1 MGLQPKKSSTPGP
14 AAWFTGDVRLDTIV
28 EADAHSAFNVAAVSF
43 SPVARTAWHSHEG
56 GQTLYVLEGKGL
68 VQSRG
73 EEIVEVAPG
82 DVHVTADGEVHW
94 HGATRDHSMRHLSIT
109 RGAATWGE
117 HVSDDD
123 YARQP

>member
-1 MGLQPKKSSTPGP
+1 VGLLPKKPSTPGP
-14 AAWFTGDVRLDTIV
+14 EEWFTGEVRLDTIV
-28 EADAHSAFNVAAVSF
+28 EADTQSSFNVAAVSF
-43 SPVARTAWHSHEG
+43 TPSARTAWHSHEG
-56 GQTLYVLEGKGL
+56 GQTLYVLEGRGL

-73 EEIVEVAPG
+73 EEIVRLAPG
-82 DVHVTADGEVHW
+82 DVYVTADGEVHW

-117 HVSDDD
+117 HVTEDD